1 MKTLFDDAVD
11 REDTDATLLIR
22 VVNIALRLAARSMR
36 EYSDKKSPKVF
47 TQRQLFACLVLKTYL
62 KTTYRGVVEQIIL
75 MPAVREAIGL
85 KQVPHFTTL
94 QKFADRANI
103 LTQVDRALREVGK
116 GVLAGTSPDAAM
128 DSTGVE
134 TTCASAHFVSRS
146 GKQRG
151 RFVKLSIV
159 ALCGLV
165 MPVALVVGWGPG
177 SDHTDAV
184 ALARKAARVLTP
196 TTLWCDK
203 GYDSEAFHE
212 HCWDTWG
219 TISFAPARV
228 REGQVVVSGDHR
240 WMMKEKWPGYGR
252 RWHVESVNSGMK
264 RTVGSTLAAR
274 TERTLFHEAALK
286 VLTYAIRV

>member
-1 MKTLFDDAVD
+1 MKTLFEDTVG
-11 REDTDATLLIR
+11 REDTHATLLIR
-22 VVNIALRLAARSMR
+22 VVNVALRMAARSVR

-47 TQRQLFACLVLKTYL
+47 TQRQLVACLLLKTYL
-62 KTTYRGVVEQIIL
+62 RTTYRGVAEQLTL

-85 KQVPHFTTL
+85 KQVPHWTTL

-103 LTQVDRALREVGK
+103 LTLVDRALKELGREVLG
-116 GVLAGTSPDAAM
+116 GATPEAAM

-134 TTCASAHFVSRS
+134 TTCASAHFVSRRGNKR
-146 GKQRG
+146 GK
-151 RFVKLSIV
+151 FVKLSIV

-184 ALARKAARVLTP
+184 TLARKAARVLTP
-196 TTLWCDK
+196 RTLWCDK
-203 GYDSEAFHE
+203 GYDSEAFHQ
-212 HCWDTWG
+212 HCWNTWG
-219 TISFAPARV
+219 TISFAPARM